1 MNERHQAKIHGETLF
16 RAEPVHPRRRFS
28 PDRLRNPSAAGGR
41 LFYVDQSDLHRPG
54 HGVGLFHIK
63 PDSAQKCPAVSAAGL
78 RHGRYVD
85 VPSRGQ
91 ISLFSNRSRY
101 NASPVVS
108 VLCAADSCAAVQPV
122 RSAGAWTAGWRRHF
136 RPVAFAIYSRGA
148 ADLWRSDQR
157 SASDGV

>member
-1 MNERHQAKIHGETLF
+1 MNERHQTKNHGEILS
-16 RAEPVHPRRRFS
+16 RNGPVHPRRRFS

-63 PDSAQKCPAVSAAGL
+63 PDPAQECPAVSAAGL
-78 RHGRYVD
+78 RHGRAVD

-91 ISLFSNRSRY
+91 ISFFSNRSRY

-108 VLCAADSCAAVQPV
+108 VLCAANSCAAVQPV
-122 RSAGAWTAGWRRHF
+122 RGAGAWTA
-136 RPVAFAIYSRGA
+136 
-148 ADLWRSDQR
+148 
-157 SASDGV
+157 